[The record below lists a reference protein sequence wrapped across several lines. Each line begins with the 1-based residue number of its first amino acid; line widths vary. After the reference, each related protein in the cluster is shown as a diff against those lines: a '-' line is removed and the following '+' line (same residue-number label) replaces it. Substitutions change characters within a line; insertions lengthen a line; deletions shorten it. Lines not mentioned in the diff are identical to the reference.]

1 MSDTSNPARIDLDQ
15 ASASSRESN
24 QSKIERPAGGI
35 ATMDTVRW
43 MISTAPEIFLLLA
56 IAIGTVLGRIR
67 IRGFALGTTACTLI
81 VAVLIGQLGTFTFP
95 SVLRIVLFSL
105 FVFTIGYRSGPEF
118 FASLS
123 VRTLAQVA
131 LALVLGGTGLVIV
144 LGFAHIFALDPG
156 TASGLAAGA
165 LTQSSVIGTASGAL
179 AQLGLP
185 KNVLDQQE
193 ANIAAGY
200 AVTYVL
206 GYILTLLFVPF
217 IAPMLM
223 RIDLKKEAVK
233 LEAELAGGAPPKT
246 ENLAYRKF
254 QARAYRVSAG
264 AGRTVKAIEDEV
276 GSRTVIERIVRKGA
290 DVQPHLDTVLEAGD
304 DIVIAGPTAALVAA
318 KPVIGTEID
327 ADEILRAVPG
337 NVVDV
342 LVDSRKLHGRSVKEV
357 AERVGDDARGVFLRA
372 LTRIGRE
379 VPLSPETRVYVG
391 DVMTLVGST
400 RNIERAAAQVGQ
412 ILRLGDRTD
421 IAFLAAGIAAGLLA
435 GLLSVKVGS
444 IALTLGGGGGALIAG
459 LVCGWL
465 RSRRP
470 TMGAMPPA
478 AQQTLSD
485 IGLGGFIA
493 AIGLANGHAAW
504 VAIQAHGLLLVVMG
518 LAVTLIPLIVA
529 TLFAYHVLR
538 MNPVITCGA
547 LAGAMTVDAAVTG
560 CCEIAESQTPVLGV
574 AVPYAVGNVVLTV
587 LGPIIVASTF
597 VG

>member
-1 MSDTSNPARIDLDQ
+1 MRNQTARRGN
-15 ASASSRESN
+15 AVMN
-24 QSKIERPAGGI
+24 
-35 ATMDTVRW
+35 TVRW
-43 MISTAPEIFLLLA
+43 IISTAPEIFLLLTV
-56 IAIGTVLGRIR
+56 AIGTVLGRIR
-67 IRGFALGTTACTLI
+67 IRGFSLGTTACTLI
-81 VAVLIGQLGTFTFP
+81 VAVLIGQLGALTFP

-131 LALVLGGTGLVIV
+131 LALVLGGTGLIIV
-144 LGFAHIFALDPG
+144 LSFAFIFSLDPG

-217 IAPMLM
+217 VAPKLM
-223 RIDLKKEAVK
+223 RIDLKKEAAK
-233 LEAELAGGAPPKT
+233 LEVELSGGTPPKT

-276 GSRTVIERIVRKGA
+276 GSRTVIERIVRNGA
-290 DVQPHLDTVLEAGD
+290 DIQPHLDTVLEEGD
-304 DIVIAGPTAALVAA
+304 DIVIASPTAALVAA

-327 ADEILRAVPG
+327 ADEILRAIPG
-337 NVVDV
+337 NVVEV
-342 LVDSRKLHGRSVKEV
+342 LVDNRKLHGRSLKEV
-357 AERVGDDARGVFLRA
+357 VERVGDDARGVFLRA
-372 LTRIGRE
+372 LTRMGRE
-379 VPLSPETRVYVG
+379 VPLSPETRIYVG
-391 DVMTLVGST
+391 DVMTLVGSS
-400 RNIERAAAQVGQ
+400 RNIERAASKVGQ
-412 ILRLGDRTD
+412 VVGTGDRTD
-421 IAFLAAGIAAGLLA
+421 IAFLAAGIAFGLLA
-435 GLLSVKVGS
+435 GLVSVKFGA
-444 IALTLGGGGGALIAG
+444 IALTLGGGGGALVAG
-459 LVCGWL
+459 LICGWY
-465 RSRRP
+465 RSRKP
-470 TMGAMPPA
+470 TVGALPPA
-478 AQQTLSD
+478 AQQILID

-493 AIGLANGHAAW
+493 AIGLGNGQAAW
-504 VAIQAHGLLLVVMG
+504 TAIQAHGLLLVGMG
-518 LAVTLIPLIVA
+518 MVVTLVPLTVA
-529 TLFAYHVLR
+529 TIFAHRVLR
-538 MNPVITCGA
+538 MNPVIICGA

-560 CCEIAESQTPVLGV
+560 ACDVAESETPVLGV
-574 AVPYAVGNVVLTV
+574 AVPYAIGNVVLTV
-587 LGPIIVASTF
+587 LGPIIVAATF